1 MIRIVVNA
9 TTKWRFA
16 PLAIGLRLGIIEG
29 RQENKGNLKMT
40 LIRWQP
46 FQELETLRRQ
56 MDHMFDEMN
65 GLKNTSAVSWQP
77 AIEVQDADDNVILRA
92 EIPGIEAKDLDV
104 RVTREA
110 VSLSGEHRYEQKTQ
124 AKGFFRSEFRY
135 GKFGRV
141 IPLPVAVQNDQVKAD
156 FSNGILTLTL
166 PKVEAV
172 KNRVVKLNLTE
183 QPAAIKASN
192 EQPANAESA
201 AAIEASNEQP
211 TNAETGDV
219 WASTETAV

>member
-1 MIRIVVNA
+1 
-9 TTKWRFA
+9 
-16 PLAIGLRLGIIEG
+16 
-29 RQENKGNLKMT
+29 MT

-77 AIEVQDADDNVILRA
+77 AIEVQDADDHLILRA

-110 VSLSGEHRYEQKTQ
+110 VSISGEHRYEQKTE
-124 AKGFFRSEFRY
+124 AKGIFRSEFRY

-141 IPLPVAVQNDQVKAD
+141 ITLPVAVQNDQVKAD
-156 FSNGILTLTL
+156 FTNGILTLNL
-166 PKVEAV
+166 PKVEAA
-172 KNRVVKLNLTE
+172 KNRVVKLNLTDSAPAIAATPE
-183 QPAAIKASN
+183 QAANS
-192 EQPANAESA
+192 
-201 AAIEASNEQP
+201 
-211 TNAETGDV
+211 ETSDV
-219 WASTETAV
+219 WDSASTETAAV

>member
-1 MIRIVVNA
+1 
-9 TTKWRFA
+9 
-16 PLAIGLRLGIIEG
+16 
-29 RQENKGNLKMT
+29 MT

-77 AIEVQDADDNVILRA
+77 AIEVQDADDSLILRA

-110 VSLSGEHRYEQKTQ
+110 VSISGEHRYEQKTE
-124 AKGFFRSEFRY
+124 AKGIFRSEFRY

-141 IPLPVAVQNDQVKAD
+141 ITLPVAVQNDQVKAD
-156 FSNGILTLTL
+156 FANGILTLNL
-166 PKVEAV
+166 PKVEAA

-183 QPAAIKASN
+183 SSAPAIAATP
-192 EQPANAESA
+192 EQAANS
-201 AAIEASNEQP
+201 
-211 TNAETGDV
+211 ETSDV
-219 WASTETAV
+219 WDSASTETAAV

>member
-1 MIRIVVNA
+1 VIRIVVNA
-9 TTKWRFA
+9 TTKWRLTS
-16 PLAIGLRLGIIEG
+16 LAIGLSLGIIEG

-77 AIEVQDADDNVILRA
+77 AIEVQDADDNIILRA

-110 VSLSGEHRYEQKTQ
+110 VSLSGEHRYEHKTQ

-141 IPLPVAVQNDQVKAD
+141 IPLPVAVHNDQVKAD
-156 FSNGILTLTL
+156 FSNGVLTLTL

-183 QPAAIKASN
+183 SSAAIEANSEQPTKAESAVAIEAN
-192 EQPANAESA
+192 SEQPAN
-201 AAIEASNEQP
+201 
-211 TNAETGDV
+211 TETGDV
-219 WASTETAV
+219 WTSTDAAV